1 MTPET
6 ERAALLRVSG
16 YVRRKAIDPYAAIR
30 AETTERLRIAVAI
43 ERMEREIAEMVRV
56 ELERTE

>member
-1 MTPET
+1 MT
-6 ERAALLRVSG
+6 ALLVIPSH
-16 YVRRKAIDPYAAIR
+16 VRRKPVDPYKDVR
-30 AETTERLRIAVAI
+30 AERTERIRIAVAV